1 MVAEER
7 LDGVEALRNP
17 GVEPVLAEVLFDGVR
32 SEVHSEAFIGRALP
46 VLNRPFGL
54 FSLAVRLVLAGGD
67 EHDAGEHRDDAELL
81 VA

>member
-1 MVAEER
+1 
-7 LDGVEALRNP
+7 
-17 GVEPVLAEVLFDGVR
+17 VLFDGVR